1 MNNLNSQKYIIDDLN
16 VDAIRQELYEYI
28 SVANDNKVIALYD
41 IVAKDANV
49 NISWWEDEKLI
60 EELERTDTA
69 MDSGEEVGI
78 SWEEVKKSILNT

>member
-28 SVANDNKVIALYD
+28 RVANDNKVIALYD

-60 EELERTDTA
+60 KELERTDA
-69 MDSGEEVGI
+69 ALDSGEEVGI